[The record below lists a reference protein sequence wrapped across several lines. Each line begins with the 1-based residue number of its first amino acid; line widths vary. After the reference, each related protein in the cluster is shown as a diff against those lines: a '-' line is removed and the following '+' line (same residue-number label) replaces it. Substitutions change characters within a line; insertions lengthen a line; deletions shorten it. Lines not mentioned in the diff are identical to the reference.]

1 MDLACVAFTGV
12 NSGSMGLVS
21 DPDDEEWGFTGGTDG
36 KDSILAA
43 SAYSSSSSDELC
55 SPYSSSYSC
64 SPPLSSSSCSP
75 SSCSSSSSSKK
86 VSSSSSVE
94 DETAG
99 GSSR

>member
-1 MDLACVAFTGV
+1 MHLACVAFTGV

-21 DPDDEEWGFTGGTDG
+21 DLDDEEWGFTSGADG
-36 KDSILAA
+36 KDSILAT
-43 SAYSSSSSDELC
+43 SACSSSSSNELC